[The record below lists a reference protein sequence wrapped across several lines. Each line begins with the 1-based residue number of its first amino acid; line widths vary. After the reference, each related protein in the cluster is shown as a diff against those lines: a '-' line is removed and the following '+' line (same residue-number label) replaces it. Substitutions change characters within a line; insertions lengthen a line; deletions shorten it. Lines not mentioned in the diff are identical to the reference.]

1 MKLVI
6 QQAIRDYNNLFSDE
20 DRREYLVQ
28 KSFILA
34 RDKTGCQILQKQITE
49 DVAWLSQQ
57 ENPTPSQFVEDV
69 LHQLLFQD
77 TTFHKL
83 MMHPL
88 ANFLC

>member
-1 MKLVI
+1 M
-6 QQAIRDYNNLFSDE
+6 
-20 DRREYLVQ
+20 
-28 KSFILA
+28 
-34 RDKTGCQILQKQITE
+34 LQKQITE

>member
-49 DVAWLSQQ
+49 DVAWLSQ
-57 ENPTPSQFVEDV
+57 
-69 LHQLLFQD
+69 
-77 TTFHKL
+77 
-83 MMHPL
+83 
-88 ANFLC
+88 